1 MKTAADGAAAMLKSA
16 TEIYNK
22 AKTLSDASKAA
33 KKASLDAAWKSHHAY
48 VKHIDSSRTNAGG
61 AF

>member
-1 MKTAADGAAAMLKSA
+1 MLKST

-33 KKASLDAAWKSHHAY
+33 KKASLDAAWKSQIGRAH
-48 VKHIDSSRTNAGG
+48 V
-61 AF
+61 